1 MNTPNPQE
9 IRATLEERRQRDRE
23 RMRREEEAM
32 DAFAVRAV
40 QSLTAGLQVV
50 VEDAEP
56 WRLQASPETTPVEPA
71 PAGRTDARRAIEA
84 RRLRSA
90 SSSPAPEPG
99 EPPLRAALRG
109 IVEDYAE
116 PITPSERIV
125 TDLEE
130 YSGIALSE
138 ADSYGLWANLEL
150 AEVLAVRD
158 EMRDL
163 VDIVTDRAEAIIIA
177 ELVAAQERLALE
189 YPDVPRFDPAVA
201 RTKSRGR

>member
-9 IRATLEERRQRDRE
+9 IRAALEERRQRDRE

-32 DAFAVRAV
+32 DAFAVQAV

-50 VEDAEP
+50 VEDTEP
-56 WRLQASPETTPVEPA
+56 WRLQASPETTPVEPT
-71 PAGRTDARRAIEA
+71 PASRTDARSAIEA
-84 RRLRSA
+84 RRQRSA
-90 SSSPAPEPG
+90 SSSPAPEAG

-109 IVEDYAE
+109 IVQDYAE

-130 YSGIALSE
+130 YSGIALDE

-150 AEVLAVRD
+150 AEVLAVRA

-177 ELVAAQERLALE
+177 EIVAAQKRLASE
-189 YPDVPRFDPAVA
+189 YPDVPRTDLADA
-201 RTKSRGR
+201 TTKSRGR

>member
-56 WRLQASPETTPVEPA
+56 WRLHASPETTPVEPA
-71 PAGRTDARRAIEA
+71 PAGRTDARHAIEA
-84 RRLRSA
+84 RRQRSA
-90 SSSPAPEPG
+90 SSSPAPETG
-99 EPPLRAALRG
+99 EPPLRATLRG
-109 IVEDYAE
+109 IVADYAE
-116 PITPSERIV
+116 PITPAESVV

-130 YSGIALSE
+130 RSGIALDE
-138 ADSYGLWANLEL
+138 ADSDGLWANLEL
-150 AEVLAVRD
+150 AEVLAVRAD
-158 EMRDL
+158 MRD
-163 VDIVTDRAEAIIIA
+163 VIDAVTDRAETIIIA

>member
-40 QSLTAGLQVV
+40 QSLTAGLPVV

-90 SSSPAPEPG
+90 SSSPSPEPG
-99 EPPLRAALRG
+99 EPPLRATLRG

-125 TDLEE
+125 TDLDE
-130 YSGIALSE
+130 YSGIALGE

-150 AEVLAVRD
+150 AEVLAVRAD
-158 EMRDL
+158 MRD
-163 VDIVTDRAEAIIIA
+163 VIDAVTDRAETIIIA

>member
-9 IRATLEERRQRDRE
+9 IRASLEERRQRDRE
-23 RMRREEEAM
+23 RMRRNEEAM
-32 DAFAVRAV
+32 DAFAVEAA
-40 QSLTAGLQVV
+40 QDLMIGLQVA
-50 VEDAEP
+50 VEDVDSRTQEP
-56 WRLQASPETTPVEPA
+56 SDTAHVEPVSET
-71 PAGRTDARRAIEA
+71 RKDARRAIEA
-84 RRLRSA
+84 RRQRSA

-130 YSGIALSE
+130 YSGVALDE

-150 AEVLAVRD
+150 AEVLAVRAA
-158 EMRDL
+158 MRDV

-177 ELVAAQERLALE
+177 ELAAAQERLATE
-189 YPDVPRFDPAVA
+189 YPDVPRPDLADA
-201 RTKSRGR
+201 TAKSRGR